1 MTTIFNCRS
10 DINRAAI
17 LFLFLFAPVVINAQQ
32 QIRSVSPHPMVLRF
46 GIHTDPVISWF
57 STDIDAV
64 NNQGARPGFNFGLT
78 INRYFTPNYS
88 FSSGINI
95 ISAGGR
101 LVSDSTTLFDLSYKN
116 TSKTETVAP
125 GNAII
130 YKIQYVSI
138 PLGLKLQTNQI
149 GYFTF
154 FTDLGID
161 PKIVIGGKVDIP
173 SRGIEGARV
182 TKEIRLFNLSYH
194 IMAGTEYSI
203 GGNTAFVLGLGFD
216 NNFFDITNDVNYQPD
231 DKVSH
236 KLLSFRF
243 GVNF

>member
-1 MTTIFNCRS
+1 MGRINNRS
-10 DINRAAI
+10 FIKKAAVLSLLLI
-17 LFLFLFAPVVINAQQ
+17 VPVVLYAQQ
-32 QIRSVSPHPMVLRF
+32 RTRSGPYYPQILRF
-46 GIHTDPVISWF
+46 GIHADPVISWF
-57 STDIDAV
+57 STDIDV
-64 NNQGARPGFNFGLT
+64 VDNQGARPGFNFGLSV
-78 INRYFTPNYS
+78 NRYFTPNYS

-101 LVSDSTTLFDLSYKN
+101 LISDSTTLFDLSYKN
-116 TSKTETVAP
+116 TIKTVTVGKGDAV
-125 GNAII
+125 I
-130 YKIQYVSI
+130 YKIQYISI

-154 FTDLGID
+154 FTDLGLD

-173 SRGIEGARV
+173 SLDIEAQRA

-194 IMAGTEYSI
+194 IMAGLEYSI
-203 GGNTAFVLGLGFD
+203 GGNTAFVVALDFD
-216 NNFFDITNDVNYQPD
+216 NNFFDITNDLNFQPD